1 MSAIILQENGE
12 RVKAQVIADLVD
24 EYLPDP
30 ERDKVYPNSLS
41 SPECM
46 ILITQCIRS
55 KLQYDRCEFEEVMS
69 CQQIMDYLYKSE
81 KSKQVWVSQCI
92 YGYERTIT
100 RKKKNYADDSSYN
113 DVMIKCKNGEV
124 DSAMCSIH
132 ARDHDLSCK
141 PGGKQFKKTVQQKK
155 KLFSMLNQVELLQSF
170 RMVPSVLYVSFRSN
184 VISNIHLNLNDA
196 AITVYGKKLSPGLM
210 ILLNAIQK
218 VIIITG
224 KHRRVTQ
231 WIQHDVGSYV
241 SNV

>member
-1 MSAIILQENGE
+1 
-12 RVKAQVIADLVD
+12 
-24 EYLPDP
+24 LPDP

-55 KLQYDRCEFEEVMS
+55 KLQYDRSEIEEVMS
-69 CQQIMDYLYKSE
+69 CQQIMEDYLYKSE
-81 KSKQVWVSQCI
+81 KSKQVWISHCI

-100 RKKKNYADDSSYN
+100 RKKKNYDDDSSYY

-124 DSAMCSIH
+124 DYAMCSIY

-170 RMVPSVLYVSFRSN
+170 TMVPSVLYVSFQSN
-184 VISNIHLNLNDA
+184 HVISNIHLNLNDA

-210 ILLNAIQK
+210 ILNAIQK
-218 VIIITG
+218 VIIIAG